1 MESIKKFFTKDN
13 ALSLY
18 DRFYN
23 WLEGLLVDVF
33 GNFPY
38 EPLRA
43 LLINPLFW
51 IIILALIFLGLI
63 FRKR

>member
-1 MESIKKFFTKDN
+1 MESIKNFFTKDN

-18 DRFYN
+18 DQFYN

-33 GNFPY
+33 GNFTY
-38 EPLRA
+38 EPLRT

-51 IIILALIFLGLI
+51 IIILALISLGLI

>member
-1 MESIKKFFTKDN
+1 MESIKNFFTKDN

-33 GNFPY
+33 GNFTY

>member
-1 MESIKKFFTKDN
+1 MEILKNFFTKDN

-18 DRFYN
+18 EQFYN
-23 WLEGLLVDVF
+23 WLEGLLINVF
-33 GNFPY
+33 GGFPY

>member
-1 MESIKKFFTKDN
+1 MESIKNFFTKDN

-18 DRFYN
+18 DQFYN

-33 GNFPY
+33 GNFTY

-51 IIILALIFLGLI
+51 IIILALISLGLI

>member
-1 MESIKKFFTKDN
+1 MESIKNFFTKDN

-18 DRFYN
+18 DQFYN

-33 GNFPY
+33 GNFTY

-51 IIILALIFLGLI
+51 IIILALISLGLV